1 MRVNVDSAIFGDGRL
16 KKLAKVLGVP
26 WTQALGCLVAAWH
39 HSYQAR
45 CAVVL
50 AEDIDLMA
58 DVDGLA
64 AAMVQSG
71 LAAIVGK
78 GKVRISGVTERIE
91 WLEKQAERSTKG
103 VEARR
108 SRVNQA
114 VDQVVNPTVNQ
125 TVNPVGQPDGQPNS
139 LLFSGSNSTSSL
151 KEEASP
157 VGAATARVARAKRE
171 VTSAAADLAAYFAEA
186 ILTHKPDARLPPPGT
201 TALEFDVG
209 LRAGVT
215 VERFKAAID
224 YAHRSEAGSFWR
236 PNVLSAAK
244 LRAKLDTLEIQMLG
258 NGKARPPP
266 RQQTLQEAGIRTFD
280 EMEQQ
285 RKSAQQGEP

>member
-108 SRVNQA
+108 NRVNQA
-114 VDQVVNPTVNQ
+114 VDPAVNPTVN
-125 TVNPVGQPDGQPNS
+125 PAGQPSGQPNS
-139 LLFSGSNSTSSL
+139 PALLFSGSTSSL
-151 KEEASP
+151 RESP
-157 VGAATARVARAKRE
+157 PRADRTTVRVKQLTALEIHRAAAERLWTLQEQIRSESIPGSRPLKATDERLARVA
-171 VTSAAADLAAYFAEA
+171 
-186 ILTHKPDARLPPPGT
+186 ARLDDGATDADCEHVLRGYAAGNDPGSWLNGET
-201 TALEFDVG
+201 NWRRENFDRELG
-209 LRAGVT
+209 
-215 VERFKAAID
+215 KAP
-224 YAHRSEAGSFWR
+224 R
-236 PNVLSAAK
+236 
-244 LRAKLDTLEIQMLG
+244 Q
-258 NGKARPPP
+258 NGK
-266 RQQTLQEAGIRTFD
+266 RQQTLEEAGIITVD
-280 EMEQQ
+280 EYH
-285 RKSAQQGEP
+285 RRRPNGSQGNP

>member
-1 MRVNVDSAIFGDGRL
+1 MGARGFRVQRAGGLVRVNVDSAIFGDGRL

-45 CAVVL
+45 SAVVL

-108 SRVNQA
+108 NRVNPA
-114 VDQVVNPTVNQ
+114 VNPTVNPA
-125 TVNPVGQPDGQPNS
+125 VNPTGQPDGQPNS
-139 LLFSGSNSTSSL
+139 PALLFSSL
-151 KEEASP
+151 
-157 VGAATARVARAKRE
+157 
-171 VTSAAADLAAYFAEA
+171 L
-186 ILTHKPDARLPPPGT
+186 
-201 TALEFDVG
+201 
-209 LRAGVT
+209 
-215 VERFKAAID
+215 
-224 YAHRSEAGSFWR
+224 
-236 PNVLSAAK
+236 
-244 LRAKLDTLEIQMLG
+244 
-258 NGKARPPP
+258 
-266 RQQTLQEAGIRTFD
+266 
-280 EMEQQ
+280 
-285 RKSAQQGEP
+285 